1 MKLKPLP
8 KIMVAPNGARRNRT
22 HHPNIPLTD
31 DALIETVKACSMA
44 GAGGVHLHIRDENGK
59 HIIDSARYRALL
71 DKLERVVPDMYLQ
84 VTSESAGLYEA
95 AQQQAMM
102 RELRPRHV
110 SVALREMVRKPE
122 DWSEASA
129 FYSWASNNNLQI
141 QHILYSPEELQQ
153 FITAIGDKKISGNHH
168 LLQFV
173 LGTYDGTVVSRPD
186 QVSNYCDVL
195 RAAPDEYEFDW
206 MLCAFGK
213 HETSCLIEA
222 ISQGGK
228 ARIGFENS
236 FHNTDGTVA
245 ASNAER
251 VEELLSHL

>member
-1 MKLKPLP
+1 MKLNPLP
-8 KIMVAPNGARRNRT
+8 KIMVAPNGARHNRT

-31 DALIETVKACSMA
+31 DALIKTVQACNMA
-44 GAGGVHLHIRDENGK
+44 GAGGAHLHIRDENGK
-59 HIIDSARYRALL
+59 HIIDGTRYRVLL

-95 AQQQAMM
+95 AQQQDMM
-102 RELRPRHV
+102 RELRPSYV

-122 DWSEASA
+122 DWPEASA
-129 FYSWASNNNLQI
+129 FYNWALNNNLQI
-141 QHILYSPEELQQ
+141 QHILYSPQELQQ
-153 FITAIGDKKISGNHH
+153 FISAIGDGHISGNHH

-173 LGTYDGTVVSRPD
+173 LGSYDGTVVSKPD
-186 QVSNYCDVL
+186 QVSAYCDL
-195 RAAPDEYEFDW
+195 LQAAPNEYYFDW

-222 ISQGGK
+222 ISNGGK

-236 FHNTDGTVA
+236 FYNADGSVA

-251 VEELLSHL
+251 IEELISHL

>member
-1 MKLKPLP
+1 
-8 KIMVAPNGARRNRT
+8 MVAPNGARHDQT

-31 DALIETVKACSMA
+31 DALIETVKACNA
-44 GAGGVHLHIRDENGK
+44 VGAGGAHLHIRDEHGK
-59 HIIDSARYRALL
+59 HIIDGERYRALL
-71 DKLERVVPDMYLQ
+71 NKLELEVPDMYLQ
-84 VTSESAGLYEA
+84 VTSESAGLYDA
-95 AQQQAMM
+95 AEQQGMM
-102 RELRPRHV
+102 RELRPRYV

-129 FYSWASNNNLQI
+129 FYRWALNNNLQI
-141 QHILYSPEELQQ
+141 QHILYSPKELQQ
-153 FITAIGDKKISGNHH
+153 FISAVSDGNITGDHH

-173 LGTYDGTVVSRPD
+173 LGSYDGTVVSKPG
-186 QVSNYCDVL
+186 QVAGYCDVL
-195 RAAPDEYEFDW
+195 QAAPDDYEFDW

-222 ISQGGK
+222 ISNGGK

-236 FHNTDGTVA
+236 FYNTDGSVA

-251 VEELLSHL
+251 VEELLSYL